1 MEAPDDVKQALNRNL
16 DITLKKISAYVAHS
30 NSRKDTYGIQDLE
43 EFVFGMVYQSF
54 FKKCVDYNVKY
65 VQALDS
71 QTKRKNAIDMS
82 SVSEAIFESRT
93 GEIRQI
99 INAYLEKARSS

>member
-1 MEAPDDVKQALNRNL
+1 MEAPDDVKQALNTNL

-30 NSRKDTYGIQDLE
+30 NSRKDIYGIQNLE

-65 VQALDS
+65 VQALNA
-71 QTKRKNAIDMS
+71 QTKRQNAIDMS
-82 SVSEAIFESRT
+82 SVSEAIFENRRD
-93 GEIRQI
+93 EIRQL
-99 INAYLEKARSS
+99 INAYLEKAKSS